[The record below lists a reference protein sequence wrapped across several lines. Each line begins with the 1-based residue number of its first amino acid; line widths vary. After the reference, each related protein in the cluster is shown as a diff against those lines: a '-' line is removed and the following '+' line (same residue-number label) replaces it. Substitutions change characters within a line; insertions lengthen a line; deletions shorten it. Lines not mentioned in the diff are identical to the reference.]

1 MRVRPGS
8 VAVRSVP
15 RLLVVCLVG
24 GAAAACSSETM
35 RFADNPFQNPFSKSA
50 RLDPGATGSVGPART
65 QANVGARQAQS
76 FQGVAPAGQVSSAP
90 LPAPVAS
97 APLAAP
103 TLPAAPIR
111 AASAAP
117 AGLPATGGPK
127 GWTAQ
132 GGSTVALG
140 QGETIT
146 TLSNRYGVP
155 EAAIRSANGVA
166 PGARPA
172 PGSQL
177 VIPVY
182 NAAGAAAPAP
192 QHVASAP
199 APARIVAAAPPAPQ
213 AASAPQMAAAAPKA
227 APGKARMQLVQG
239 AKAAHEKKVVEAQE
253 TEAPAA
259 PVRAAAAKPERK
271 VEVAKVE
278 PKAVPKPEHAK
289 VVAKAAAPAIAPKPA
304 VVATA
309 PAPAPAPM
317 KQAAIKPA
325 KPVEAPAAAP
335 MKAAVGTPAVTQ
347 ASVQAAAP
355 AAAPAAKPEPAETAS
370 IAPAGRGGS
379 EFRWPARGRII
390 TGYNK
395 SGGNDGINI
404 SLPEGTPV
412 KAAEGGEVAYAG
424 NELKGYGNLVLVR
437 HPDGWVSA
445 YAHNGELKVKRG
457 DKIARGQL
465 LALSGQSG
473 NVSSP
478 QLHFELRKGS
488 TPVDPMPHLAGN

>member
-1 MRVRPGS
+1 M
-8 VAVRSVP
+8 RSVP

-35 RFADNPFQNPFSKSA
+35 RFADNPFQNPFSNSA

-65 QANVGARQAQS
+65 QADGRAKQAQS
-76 FQGVAPAGQVSSAP
+76 FHGVAPAGQVSSAP
-90 LPAPVAS
+90 LAAPVAS
-97 APLAAP
+97 APIASAPVAAP
-103 TLPAAPIR
+103 PVRMTNV
-111 AASAAP
+111 SP

-155 EAAIRSANGVA
+155 EAAIRSANGIA

-177 VIPVY
+177 IIPVY
-182 NAAGAAAPAP
+182 NAAGAAAPAAP
-192 QHVASAP
+192 HVASAP
-199 APARIVAAAPPAPQ
+199 APSRVAAPSVQPAPAPQ
-213 AASAPQMAAAAPKA
+213 PQAVAAAPKA

-239 AKAAHEKKVVEAQE
+239 AKATQAKQAAAAPEEAAP
-253 TEAPAA
+253 APAA
-259 PVRAAAAKPERK
+259 PARIASAKPERK
-271 VEVAKVE
+271 VEVAKAE
-278 PKAVPKPEHAK
+278 PKAPAKPEQAK
-289 VVAKAAAPAIAPKPA
+289 IVAKAPAPVAVAKPA
-304 VVATA
+304 VV
-309 PAPAPAPM
+309 
-317 KQAAIKPA
+317 
-325 KPVEAPAAAP
+325 
-335 MKAAVGTPAVTQ
+335 
-347 ASVQAAAP
+347 AAAP
-355 AAAPAAKPEPAETAS
+355 AAAPAAAVVKPAPVKLAKAVEAPAKVAVAAPAAVQAPAPVAAPAAAPAAKAEPAETAS